1 VCPSKPIRPERQLIN
16 LRIGDVVGGVEAYDG
31 TEESPRA
38 EDAGGERVDAGGR
51 GGVDLGGVDGCQVGL
66 YGVGYGDGGDLRG
79 SSGYG
84 GSILGWGAYEEEPR
98 GEPAFVLGEE
108 GEHCGALERNGIRWH
123 QLEIYAAQAI
133 KNNCY
138 EATYYL

>member
-1 VCPSKPIRPERQLIN
+1 VCPSKPIRPERQLID

-51 GGVDLGGVDGCQVGL
+51 GGVNLGGVDGCQVGL

-79 SSGYG
+79 SSGNGRSFWG
-84 GSILGWGAYEEEPR
+84 GERTRRSQEGSQPSSWGRKESIVGPWKGMGYDGTNWRFEQLLR
-98 GEPAFVLGEE
+98 SNVLPVE
-108 GEHCGALERNGIRWH
+108 LDSP
-123 QLEIYAAQAI
+123 
-133 KNNCY
+133 
-138 EATYYL
+138 